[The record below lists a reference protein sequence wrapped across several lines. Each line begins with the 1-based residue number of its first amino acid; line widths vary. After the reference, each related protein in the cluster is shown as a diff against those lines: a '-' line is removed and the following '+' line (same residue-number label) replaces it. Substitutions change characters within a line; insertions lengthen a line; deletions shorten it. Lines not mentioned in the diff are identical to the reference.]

1 MHHRRFPLAPVYDT
15 CRRFAGLRTVG
26 YKQDDTQELDRII
39 TQAADP
45 DVRVARV
52 NCKGQLALVNL
63 ALPPVR
69 AHVFLLFM
77 KKLEADAELRVYV
90 YDVQNH

>member
-1 MHHRRFPLAPVYDT
+1 MIHAGVSQVCGPWDTSKTTHRNWTGSSPKLPIQT
-15 CRRFAGLRTVG
+15 CASPGST
-26 YKQDDTQELDRII
+26 
-39 TQAADP
+39 
-45 DVRVARV
+45 ARV
-52 NCKGQLALVNL
+52 GQLALVNL

-69 AHVFLLFM
+69 AHVLLLFM